1 MRDSGCVAAK
11 RREGDKCGGRETG
24 DEVRYV
30 NEKEEGKKREKI
42 DDDEQQ
48 KHSRVC
54 SKGKRGMRVE
64 KVDVVRVCGD
74 GGGSS

>member
-30 NEKEEGKKREKI
+30 NEKEEGKKREKV
-42 DDDEQQ
+42 DDD
-48 KHSRVC
+48 V
-54 SKGKRGMRVE
+54 KGWLAHRTAKTLT
-64 KVDVVRVCGD
+64 
-74 GGGSS
+74 SL